1 MTDAKFERAAEYVL
15 GLLSA
20 EQRAALTRA
29 AAADPALADEI
40 AAWNLRLSPL
50 ATTGNVEPPPD
61 MFARI
66 QAAIASQ
73 SQPEPTPI
81 TIRADEGAWETLG
94 DGVER
99 KMLWGA
105 GPNRRVAFLVRVAP
119 GATIQAHE
127 HADDEECYVVS
138 GDLTFGKLTLRAGDY
153 HLARRGIPHA
163 AASSVSGCLLLVT
176 AAA

>member
-1 MTDAKFERAAEYVL
+1 MTDAKFQRAAEYVL

-20 EQRAALTRA
+20 EQRAALARA

-50 ATTGNVEPPPD
+50 ATAGNVEPPPD

-66 QAAIASQ
+66 QAAIASH
-73 SQPEPTPI
+73 SQGEPKPI
-81 TIRADEGAWETLG
+81 TVRADDGAWETLG

-105 GPNRRVAFLVRVAP
+105 GPNGRVTFLVRVAP

-127 HADDEECYVVS
+127 HTDDEECYVVS
-138 GDLTFGKLTLRAGDY
+138 GDLTFDKLTLQAGDY

-163 AASSVSGCLLLVT
+163 PASSVNGCLLLVT

>member
-1 MTDAKFERAAEYVL
+1 MTDAKFQRAAEYVL

-20 EQRAALTRA
+20 EERAALTRA
-29 AAADPALADEI
+29 AAVDPALADEI

-73 SQPEPTPI
+73 SQPEPKPI
-81 TIRADEGAWETLG
+81 TIRADEGAWEKLG

-99 KMLWGA
+99 KVLWGA
-105 GPNRRVAFLVRVAP
+105 GPNGRVTFLVRVAP
-119 GATIQAHE
+119 GATIQSHE

-138 GDLTFGKLTLRAGDY
+138 GDLTFDKLTLRAGDY

-163 AASSVSGCLLLVT
+163 QASSVNGCLLLVT